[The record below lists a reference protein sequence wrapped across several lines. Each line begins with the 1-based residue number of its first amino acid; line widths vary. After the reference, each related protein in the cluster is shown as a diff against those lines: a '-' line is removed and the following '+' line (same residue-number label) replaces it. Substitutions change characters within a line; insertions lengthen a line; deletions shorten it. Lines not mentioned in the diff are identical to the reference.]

1 MKEYTFYYTE
11 TNYGVI
17 SVDAENEDEAR
28 ELAIESA
35 NNGEISWGD
44 NESKLELD
52 EINDIETEA
61 IK

>member
-17 SVDAENEDEAR
+17 SVDAENEDEAK

-35 NNGEISWGD
+35 NSGEVSWGD
-44 NESKLELD
+44 SESKLELD
-52 EINDIETEA
+52 EVNES
-61 IK
+61 

>member
-11 TNYGVI
+11 TSYGVI

-35 NNGEISWGD
+35 NDGEVSWGD
-44 NESKLELD
+44 SESKLELD
-52 EINDIETEA
+52 EVNDTETE
-61 IK
+61 ITL

>member
-1 MKEYTFYYTE
+1 MKEYRFYYTE

-17 SVDAENEDEAR
+17 SVDAENEDKAR
-28 ELAIESA
+28 ELATESA

-44 NESKLELD
+44 DEWKLELD